1 MRRISAMV
9 LFTLAL
15 LISSFAFMSA
25 TASAGRDGKDGNDG
39 KDGKGHD
46 SNAAFHDN
54 GELRLTSRTDQF
66 KPIDNAPKGI
76 SLGDVFVFS
85 DKVYSGSHQIG
96 TLNGVCTLT
105 RIDKSSKTFNE
116 LCGVTMVLP
125 KGQLTAHGVIR
136 ESTRPSTTESH
147 AIAITGG
154 TGAYKGVSGEARVVF
169 VSTREAKIT
178 IDLDNH

>member
-1 MRRISAMV
+1 MRRASAMV

-15 LISSFAFMSA
+15 LISSFAFTSA
-25 TASAGRDGKDGNDG
+25 RASAGREGSTD
-39 KDGKGHD
+39 KGHD
-46 SNAAFHDN
+46 SNAASHDN
-54 GELRLTSRTDQF
+54 GELRFTSRTDQF

-76 SLGDVFVFS
+76 SLGDMFVFS
-85 DKVYSGSHQIG
+85 DKVFSGSHQVG

-136 ESTRPSTTESH
+136 ESTRPATTESH